1 MVKLCGVDGGI
12 GIYVVFEDGSLVCG
26 VLGGIDWMV
35 WLFGELLVLIDD
47 SGNFVVLCIL
57 LGVVYYLVSVIDC
70 VVLF

>member
-1 MVKLCGVDGGI
+1 
-12 GIYVVFEDGSLVCG
+12 
-26 VLGGIDWMV
+26 MV

-70 VVLF
+70 VVLFQVVGIIVGDDIILVVVCELMIGV